1 MENENINALDEIHKG
16 ACMGMDALQFI
27 LEKVNDEQLK
37 KVLTIQYKDYQDAA
51 KKIEDV
57 YPTYNNGKPHKTS
70 AMNKAM
76 TWYNIEMK
84 TLTDNS
90 NSKITEL
97 LLQGVNMG
105 IIEGK
110 KILNNKNLD
119 SKVQNIISNYVSM
132 QEKSVEVLKE
142 YL

>member
-1 MENENINALDEIHKG
+1 MKEDNINALDEIHKG
-16 ACMGMDALQFI
+16 ACMGMDALNI
-27 LEKVNDEQLK
+27 IKDKVEDEKLK
-37 KVLTIQYKDYQDAA
+37 KVLDIQYKDYKDTIE
-51 KKIEDV
+51 KIEEI
-57 YPTYNNGKPHKTS
+57 YPSYNDGQPHKTN

-76 TWYNIEMK
+76 TWYNIETK
-84 TLTDNS
+84 TLADNS
-90 NSKITEL
+90 SSKLAEL

-110 KILNNKNLD
+110 RILNNKNLD
-119 SKVQNIISNYVSM
+119 KKVSTIISKYVAI

>member
-1 MENENINALDEIHKG
+1 MKTENINALDEIHKG

-27 LEKVNDEQLK
+27 LDKVKDEKLK

-51 KKIEDV
+51 LKIEEL
-57 YPTYNNGKPHKTS
+57 YPDYNNGKPHETS
-70 AMNKAM
+70 AINKAM

-90 NSKITEL
+90 NSKIVEL

-110 KILNNKNLD
+110 RILNNNKLD
-119 SKVQNIISNYVSM
+119 SKVKNIISNYVSM
-132 QEKSVEVLKE
+132 QEKSVEILKE